1 MEMYVEA
8 EQARRGLAWV
18 YRQYSDDR
26 RLLALEAETK
36 AARRGLWV
44 DANPLSPWGRRH
56 GGKAAATPS
65 EPAPVPSATNR
76 RYPATASW
84 RVSANARSNQ
94 SVAKNGGAA
103 SSAAVAR

>member
-18 YRQYSDDR
+18 YCQYSDDR

-44 DANPLSPWGRRH
+44 DANLF
-56 GGKAAATPS
+56 
-65 EPAPVPSATNR
+65 
-76 RYPATASW
+76 
-84 RVSANARSNQ
+84 
-94 SVAKNGGAA
+94 
-103 SSAAVAR
+103 